1 MGKSA
6 KGQLACTAAAKQLNG
21 LLTCQF
27 NRLIND
33 KVVCLS
39 DGASLMSTARYEE
52 GDVYTT
58 QYTTRQAISTTTS
71 TMRRLDQSKT
81 VVHFAELQG
90 NNAHE
95 HIMR

>member
-1 MGKSA
+1 
-6 KGQLACTAAAKQLNG
+6 
-21 LLTCQF
+21 
-27 NRLIND
+27 
-33 KVVCLS
+33 
-39 DGASLMSTARYEE
+39 MSTARYEE